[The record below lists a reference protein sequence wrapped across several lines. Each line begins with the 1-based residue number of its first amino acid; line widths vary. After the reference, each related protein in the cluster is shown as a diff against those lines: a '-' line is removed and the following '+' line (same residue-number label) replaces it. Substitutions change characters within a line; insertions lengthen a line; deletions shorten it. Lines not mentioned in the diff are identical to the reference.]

1 MVVNIFVEKLIE
13 MKNVDKKF
21 PGVYA
26 LKGVDF
32 NLEPGEVHALLGE
45 NGAGKS
51 TLMKILSG
59 IYSIDGG
66 DIYIKGEK
74 VTIESVKDAQKLGIS
89 IIHQELALVPHL
101 SIAEN
106 IYLGR
111 EPRKKNGL
119 IDISKIVDNAQ
130 LLIDDFGLDLDAA
143 ILVNNLTIAQQQMVE
158 IIKAVSFN
166 SDIIIMDEPTSSLS
180 DKEVEYLFKT
190 IEKLTSKGVGI
201 VYISHRMSELFA
213 LSSRITVLRDGQY
226 IDTVVTA
233 ETTETQLISLMV
245 GRELESFY
253 TKDNKVVDK
262 KVLKVSNF
270 TTNYVKNI
278 NFELRKGEILGFAG
292 LIGAGRSE
300 LMKGLF
306 GLDEVL
312 DGEILLNDKEIKIKE
327 PNDAIEKGVVYVPE
341 NRKEE
346 GLFLNQSIRFNLSI
360 KILDKFIKLLKVNRK
375 VEDEIVTSYINELA
389 VKTPSEEQLVNNL
402 SGGNQQKV
410 LIAKWLATKP
420 KVLILDEP
428 TRGVDVGA
436 KSDIYTIINNL
447 ANEGVSIIMV
457 SSDLPEV
464 INMSD
469 RIVVMCEG
477 EIKTILDNNNVTQE
491 NVMHYATGG
500 S

>member
-278 NFELRKGEILGFAG
+278 NF
-292 LIGAGRSE
+292 
-300 LMKGLF
+300 
-306 GLDEVL
+306 
-312 DGEILLNDKEIKIKE
+312 
-327 PNDAIEKGVVYVPE
+327 
-341 NRKEE
+341 
-346 GLFLNQSIRFNLSI
+346 
-360 KILDKFIKLLKVNRK
+360 
-375 VEDEIVTSYINELA
+375 
-389 VKTPSEEQLVNNL
+389 
-402 SGGNQQKV
+402 
-410 LIAKWLATKP
+410 
-420 KVLILDEP
+420 
-428 TRGVDVGA
+428 
-436 KSDIYTIINNL
+436 
-447 ANEGVSIIMV
+447 
-457 SSDLPEV
+457 
-464 INMSD
+464 
-469 RIVVMCEG
+469 
-477 EIKTILDNNNVTQE
+477 
-491 NVMHYATGG
+491 
-500 S
+500 